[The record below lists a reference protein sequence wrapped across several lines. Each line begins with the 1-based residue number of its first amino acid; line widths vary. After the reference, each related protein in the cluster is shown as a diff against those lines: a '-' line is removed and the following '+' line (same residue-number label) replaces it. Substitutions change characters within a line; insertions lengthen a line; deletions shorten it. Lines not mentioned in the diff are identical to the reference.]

1 MNKIQVIIKPSPKDP
16 NAIFAFRYDSEAG
29 AWTVQMPPAPEVVTF
44 GELHS
49 ILNSPML
56 PRIVRD
62 SLRDTLAG
70 AGLVEWL
77 A

>member
-1 MNKIQVIIKPSPKDP
+1 MNKIQVIVKPSRKDP
-16 NAIFAFRYDSEAG
+16 NAVFVFRYESETQT
-29 AWTVQMPPAPEVVTF
+29 WTAQMPPAPEIVTF

-49 ILNSPML
+49 ILNSPIL
-56 PRIVRD
+56 PRIVREA
-62 SLRDTLAG
+62 LRDTLAG